1 MKTIFFTGGG
11 SGGHAIS
18 AITIINKIKHKPNLK
33 IQYIG
38 SYDGIEKK
46 LVNNIN
52 IEYKAILTGKL
63 RRYIS
68 FKNLV
73 DIFKVFLAI
82 FQVLFFLMCKKNKDS
97 LLFST
102 GGFVSVP
109 PVIAASLLKIPVY
122 VHEQTSRIGL
132 ANLIASKFAFK
143 VFISFEETKKFLPP
157 SKTIFSGY
165 PVRDECYQEN
175 IILDKIKGIKLKEIE
190 KPILFVTGGGN
201 GSDLVNRLLE
211 KNLNILKQKFFIIH
225 QAGINHLAK
234 YQRYEDSD
242 YMAIDFVDNIID
254 IFKLSCVVISR
265 SGAGTVAEMIALGK
279 PSIFIPLKIAQ
290 KNEQYHNAMAAQKIL
305 GSIVIEEDRLND
317 VDILSEIDKIY
328 KIANTKIKTN
338 PIRATDF
345 IIEQILR

>member
-11 SGGHAIS
+11 SGGHAVS
-18 AITIINKIKHKPNLK
+18 AITIINKIKNKPNIK

-68 FKNLV
+68 FKNFV

-82 FQVLFFLMCKKNKDS
+82 FQVFFFLICKRGKDS
-97 LLFST
+97 ILFST

-132 ANLIASKFAFK
+132 ANMIASKFASK

-157 SKTIFSGY
+157 AKTIFSGY
-165 PVRDECYQEN
+165 PVRDECYEDS
-175 IILDKIKGIKLKEIE
+175 IIVDKIKGLKLKEIK

-201 GSDLVNRLLE
+201 GSDLINKLLE

-225 QAGINHLAK
+225 QAGIEHLTK
-234 YQRYEDSD
+234 YQKYDDPD
-242 YMAIDFVDNIID
+242 YIAVDFVENIID
-254 IFKLSCVVISR
+254 IFKLSCVVVSR

-279 PSIFIPLKIAQ
+279 PSIYIPLKIAQ

-305 GSIVIEEDRLND
+305 GSVVIEEDRLNHID
-317 VDILSEIDKIY
+317 LAHEIDKIY
-328 KIANTKIKTN
+328 KMTNKKIITN
-338 PIRATDF
+338 VPRATDY
-345 IIEQILR
+345 IIEKLLQ

>member
-11 SGGHAIS
+11 SGGHVVPAL
-18 AITIINKIKHKPNLK
+18 TLINKLKHNNDTK
-33 IQYIG
+33 IFYIG
-38 SYDGIEKK
+38 SYSGIERK
-46 LVNNIN
+46 LVGKIN

-63 RRYIS
+63 RRYLS
-68 FKNLV
+68 FKNIV
-73 DIFKVFLAI
+73 DIFKVLLATL
-82 FQVLFFLMCKKNKDS
+82 QVMVYLIKKKNKNT

-109 PVIAASLLKIPVY
+109 PVIAASILRIPVY

-132 ANLIASKFAFK
+132 ANMIASKFATK
-143 VFISFEETKKFLPP
+143 VFISFEETKRFLPP
-157 SKTIFSGY
+157 AKTIFSGY
-165 PVRDECYQEN
+165 PVRDECYLEN
-175 IILDKIKGIKLKEIE
+175 IIIDEIKGIKLKEVK

-225 QAGINHLAK
+225 QAGIDHLAK
-234 YQRYEDSD
+234 YQKYEDSD
-242 YMAIDFVDNIID
+242 YIAVDFVENIID
-254 IFKLSCVVISR
+254 IFKLSRVVISR

-305 GSIVIEEDRLND
+305 GSIVIEEDQLNNID
-317 VDILSEIDKIY
+317 LLSEIDKIY
-328 KIANTKIKTN
+328 KITSKKIMSNAPK
-338 PIRATDF
+338 ATDY
-345 IIEQILR
+345 IIEQLLQ